1 MRVGYLGDIKISR
14 KTLDDSLLRLTEES
28 AREKLN
34 YLILCGGISE
44 DFNTTLVF
52 VNSLRDS
59 LYNHKIKLR
68 FIPGNTDF
76 YYNVPV
82 VNKQDNF
89 MTIRNLF
96 LSNQSCLISNPIITS
111 NVRIIG
117 TESWYDYSLYRGSP
131 VSLKSITKKSK
142 LFGLIKNNDVKYIT
156 DENDY
161 MLGVKNTFDY
171 QYSKKCKDWLISSL
185 KEYERKYMKP
195 LHSVV
200 VGYFYPIQSFLSKGI
215 YSGYFGTFKGS
226 DLSDVLNQF
235 YVTEYVVGLTSDMND
250 FSFNNIRFTNAKNKM
265 VVRDYVK

>member
-1 MRVGYLGDIKISR
+1 MRVGYLGDIKVTR
-14 KTLDDSLLRLTEES
+14 KTLDDSLSRFAEES
-28 AREKLN
+28 AHEKLN

-52 VNSLRDS
+52 VNNLRNA

-76 YYNVPV
+76 YYNIPV

-89 MTIRNLF
+89 MNIRKMF
-96 LSNQSCLISNPIITS
+96 LDNQSCLISNPIVTS
-111 NVRIIG
+111 DVRIIG
-117 TESWYDYSLYRGSP
+117 TESWYD
-131 VSLKSITKKSK
+131 
-142 LFGLIKNNDVKYIT
+142 FGLMKNKDVKYIT

-171 QYSKKCKDWLISSL
+171 QYSKKCKEDLIHSL

-200 VGYFYPIQSFLSKGI
+200 VSYFYPIQNFLSKGI
-215 YSGYFGTFKGS
+215 YEGYFGTFKGS
-226 DLSDVLNQF
+226 DLLDVLNQF
-235 YVTEYVVGLTSDMND
+235 YITEYIVGLSSSVDD
-250 FSFNNIRFTNAKNKM
+250 FLLNRIRFTSAKNKM
-265 VVRDYVK
+265 IIRDYVK

>member
-1 MRVGYLGDIKISR
+1 MRVGYLGDIKVTR
-14 KTLDDSLLRLTEES
+14 KTLDDSLSRFTEES
-28 AREKLN
+28 AHEKLN

-52 VNSLRDS
+52 VNNLRNT

-76 YYNVPV
+76 YYNIPV

-89 MTIRNLF
+89 MNIRKMF
-96 LSNQSCLISNPIITS
+96 LDNQSCLISNPIVTS
-111 NVRIIG
+111 DVRIIG
-117 TESWYDYSLYRGSP
+117 AESWYDYSLYRGSP

-142 LFGLIKNNDVKYIT
+142 FFGLMKNKDVKYIT

-171 QYSKKCKDWLISSL
+171 QYSKKCKEGLIHSL

-200 VGYFYPIQSFLSKGI
+200 VSYFYPIQNFLSKGI
-215 YSGYFGTFKGS
+215 YEGYFGTFKGS
-226 DLSDVLNQF
+226 DLLDVLNQF
-235 YVTEYVVGLTSDMND
+235 YITEYVVGLSSSVND
-250 FSFNNIRFTNAKNKM
+250 FLLNRIRFTSAKNKM
-265 VVRDYVK
+265 IVRDYVK